1 MSMGTSKS
9 YFITGCASGIAQHVT
24 DRLVKQGARVYA
36 TDVNMEAMAR
46 HAKEAGWPEDRVKL
60 DTLDVRKLEAWE
72 EVFARAVAEFGTI
85 DVCMNIAGVMLGGWI
100 QEQPAKEIDMQIDIN
115 LKGVIWG
122 TQVSARHMVPL
133 KRGHIVNIASLAGI
147 APIPGIAVY
156 VASKHGVRGFTLA
169 IANELKPL
177 GIATTVVCPDAIRTP
192 LVEQCART
200 EAGAMVFSGPRL
212 LTLDEI
218 GDVIMTRALQN
229 KQLEVAVPWNRAWLS
244 RIAAMFPGL
253 AGGILPGLMKKGK
266 QGQAQHVHGSG
277 ETSKSAA
284 GQH

>member
-1 MSMGTSKS
+1 MSTGNAT
-9 YFITGCASGIAQHVT
+9 YFITGCASGIAQHLT

-36 TDVNMEAMAR
+36 TDVNMEALTR

-60 DTLDVRKLEAWE
+60 DTLDVRKLESWE
-72 EVFARAVAEFGTI
+72 EVFARAVSAFGTI

-100 QEQPAKEIDMQIDIN
+100 HEQPQKEVDMQIDIN

-122 TQVSARHMVPL
+122 TQVAAKHMTPN

-169 IANELKPL
+169 VANELKPL
-177 GIATTVVCPDAIRTP
+177 GVDVTVVCPDAIRTP

-200 EAGAMVFSGPRL
+200 DAGAMVFSGPRL
-212 LTLDEI
+212 LNLNEI
-218 GDVIMTRALQN
+218 GDVIMTRVLQN
-229 KQLEVAVPWNRAWLS
+229 RELEVAVPWSRAWLS
-244 RIAAMFPGL
+244 KFSAMFP
-253 AGGILPGLMKKGK
+253 AMGGSILPGLIKKGK
-266 QGQAQHVHGSG
+266 QHQVEHLHGG
-277 ETSKSAA
+277 GSKSPAE
-284 GQH
+284 QH

>member
-1 MSMGTSKS
+1 MSTGNAT

-36 TDVNMEAMAR
+36 TDVNMEALAR

-72 EVFARAVAEFGTI
+72 EVFARAVSAFGSI
-85 DVCMNIAGVMLGGWI
+85 DVTMNIAGVMIGGWI
-100 QEQPAKEIDMQIDIN
+100 HEQPQKEVDMQIDIN

-122 TQVSARHMVPL
+122 TQVAAKHMVAN

-156 VASKHGVRGFTLA
+156 AASKHGVRGFTLA
-169 IANELKPL
+169 VANELNQFGL
-177 GIATTVVCPDAIRTP
+177 NVTVVCPDAIRTP

-200 EAGAMVFSGPRL
+200 DAGAMVFSGPRL
-212 LTLDEI
+212 LNLNEI
-218 GDVIMTRALQN
+218 GDVIMTRVLEN
-229 KQLEVAVPWNRAWLS
+229 KELEVAVPWSRAWLS
-244 RIAAMFPGL
+244 KVSAMFPGL
-253 AGGILPGLMKKGK
+253 GGNIIPGLIKKGK
-266 QGQAQHVHGSG
+266 QHQVEHLHGG
-277 ETSKSAA
+277 GSKSPAE
-284 GQH
+284 QH